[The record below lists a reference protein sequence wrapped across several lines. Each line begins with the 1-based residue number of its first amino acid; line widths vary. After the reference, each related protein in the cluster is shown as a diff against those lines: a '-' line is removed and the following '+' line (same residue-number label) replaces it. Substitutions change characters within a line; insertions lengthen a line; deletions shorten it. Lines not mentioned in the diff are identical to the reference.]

1 MFALSSIG
9 GHPPPVERTP
19 LARSLPRSR
28 AALCAQLADE
38 FPALDTT
45 TIAEAVDH
53 GVRVAEELCGA
64 AELLIWARAGTLAR
78 DQLDLAVHR
87 ARRLSGLRPS
97 APMAV

>member
-1 MFALSSIG
+1 MFATSSIG
-9 GHPPPVERTP
+9 GHPPVERTL
-19 LARSLPRSR
+19 LASSLPRSR
-28 AALCAQLADE
+28 ASLCAQLAEE

-78 DQLDLAVHR
+78 DQLDLALHR
-87 ARRLSGLRPS
+87 ARRVMGLGPA

>member
-1 MFALSSIG
+1 MDS
-9 GHPPPVERTP
+9 
-19 LARSLPRSR
+19 SLPRPR
-28 AALCAQLADE
+28 AALCARLAEE
-38 FPALDTT
+38 FPALDTA

-64 AELLIWARAGTLAR
+64 AEVLIWNRAGTLAR

-87 ARRLSGLRPS
+87 ARRVIDLGPA